1 MNDMSSAAP
10 ARAED
15 RDAPARGVSTPIDI
29 EPKGLGVVPGLV
41 WAFRIHA
48 DGSAEPLA
56 VDQPIDERHDGWLW
70 LHLNLADQRAAAA
83 LRDLAL
89 PPAALALLI
98 SHDDH
103 QQLHAVEDCTYGVLA
118 DLVQRIDA
126 GGDETG
132 HLRFIMNERL
142 LLSGRHHALKSCA
155 LARDTLAN
163 GKRRLP
169 HVAALLELIVEHV
182 GDAVDHL
189 ADELTE
195 DIDEIED
202 RLALRTRDVERQ
214 KLAVVR
220 RTAVRL
226 HRQLS
231 GLRVL
236 FHRLERQETEG
247 FDPALRIAAGR
258 IAQRLDAL
266 DHEIVAMR
274 ERTRL
279 LQEEITALT
288 AEETNRHL
296 YVLSI
301 LTTLVLPPTLV
312 TGVFGMNTKGL
323 PFTDNENAFLWAC
336 VLMVASAVAV
346 YLLMRRVGVFKL

>member
-1 MNDMSSAAP
+1 MD
-10 ARAED
+10 D
-15 RDAPARGVSTPIDI
+15 ISTTGPRPKLL
-29 EPKGLGVVPGLV
+29 EPKGYGVVPGLV

-48 DGSAEPLA
+48 DGSAEALA
-56 VDQPIDERHDGWLW
+56 VDHPIEARHDGWLW
-70 LHLNLADQRAAAA
+70 LHFNLADQRAVAA
-83 LRDLAL
+83 LREFDL
-89 PPAALALLI
+89 PPPALALLL
-98 SHDDH
+98 SHDSH
-103 QQLHAVEDCTYGVLA
+103 QQLHAVGDCTSGVLA
-118 DLVQRIDA
+118 DLVQRIDE

-132 HLRFIMNERL
+132 HLRFIMTERL

-155 LARDTLAN
+155 LARETLAQ

-189 ADELTE
+189 ADQLTE

-202 RLALRTRDVERQ
+202 RLALRNRDVERQ

-231 GLRVL
+231 GLRVV
-236 FHRLERQETEG
+236 FHRLERQDVDELR
-247 FDPALRIAAGR
+247 PALRIAAGR
-258 IAQRLDAL
+258 IAQRLDGL
-266 DHEIVAMR
+266 DHEVIALR

-288 AEETNRHL
+288 QEETNRHL

-301 LTTLVLPPTLV
+301 LTTLFLPPTLV

-323 PFTDNENAFLWAC
+323 PFTDNENAFLWAAA
-336 VLMVASAVAV
+336 LMVGSAVAV

>member
-1 MNDMSSAAP
+1 MSMP
-10 ARAED
+10 AERMS
-15 RDAPARGVSTPIDI
+15 PPI
-29 EPKGLGVVPGLV
+29 EPTGFGVIPGLV

-48 DGSAEPLA
+48 DGSPEPLA
-56 VDQPIDERHDGWLW
+56 VDQPIEHRHDGWLW
-70 LHLNLADQRAAAA
+70 LHLNLADARAGAA
-83 LRDLAL
+83 LRGMGL
-89 PPAALALLI
+89 PPAALALLL
-98 SHDDH
+98 SHDTH
-103 QQLHAVEDCTYGVLA
+103 QQLHATEDCSYGVLA
-118 DLVQRIDA
+118 DLVKRIDE
-126 GGDETG
+126 GGDDTG
-132 HLRFIMNERL
+132 YLRFIMTERL
-142 LLSGRHHALKSCA
+142 LLSGRHHALASCA

-163 GKRRLP
+163 GKRRIT

-189 ADELTE
+189 ADELTAE
-195 DIDEIED
+195 IDEIED

-214 KLAVVR
+214 KLTSVR

-236 FHRLERQETEG
+236 FHRLERRDSEDLKPT
-247 FDPALRIAAGR
+247 LRIAAGR
-258 IAQRLDAL
+258 IAQRLDGL
-266 DHEIVAMR
+266 DHEVIALR

-296 YVLSI
+296 FVLSI
-301 LTTLVLPPTLV
+301 LTTLFLPPTLV

-323 PFTDNENAFLWAC
+323 PFTDNENAFLWASA
-336 VLMVASAVAV
+336 LMVGSALAV

>member
-1 MNDMSSAAP
+1 MDDISST
-10 ARAED
+10 ARAGAEHL
-15 RDAPARGVSTPIDI
+15 DAAANRVPASTGI
-29 EPKGLGVVPGLV
+29 EPKRFEIIPGLV

-48 DGSAEPLA
+48 DGSAEALA
-56 VDQPIDERHDGWLW
+56 VDQPIEQRHDGWLW
-70 LHLNLADQRAAAA
+70 LHLNLADRRAAAA
-83 LRDLAL
+83 LRGFEL
-89 PPAALALLI
+89 PPAALALLL

-103 QQLHAVEDCTYGVLA
+103 QQLHAVDDCTYGVLA

-126 GGDETG
+126 GGDDTG
-132 HLRFIMNERL
+132 HLRFVMTERL
-142 LLSGRHHALKSCA
+142 LLSGRHHALRSCA
-155 LARDTLAN
+155 LARETLAQ
-163 GKRRLP
+163 GRRLP
-169 HVAALLELIVEHV
+169 HVAALLELIVDHV

-202 RLALRTRDVERQ
+202 RLALRTRDIERQ
-214 KLAVVR
+214 KLTSVR

-247 FDPALRIAAGR
+247 LDPTLRIAAGR

-336 VLMVASAVAV
+336 ALMVASAIAV

>member
-1 MNDMSSAAP
+1 MSAT
-10 ARAED
+10 AE
-15 RDAPARGVSTPIDI
+15 RLSQPIEVNGFDVI
-29 EPKGLGVVPGLV
+29 PGLV

-48 DGSAEPLA
+48 DGSAEALA
-56 VDQPIDERHDGWLW
+56 VDQPIEAHHDGWLW
-70 LHLNLADQRAAAA
+70 LHLNLADQRVGAA
-83 LRDLAL
+83 LHAFAL
-89 PPAALALLI
+89 PPAALALLT
-98 SHDDH
+98 SHDTH
-103 QQLHAVEDCTYGVLA
+103 QQLHAVDECTYGVLA
-118 DLVQRIDA
+118 DLVQRIDE
-126 GGDETG
+126 GGDDTG
-132 HLRFIMNERL
+132 HLRFIMTERL

-155 LARDTLAN
+155 LARETLTH
-163 GKRRLP
+163 GKRRLT

-189 ADELTE
+189 ADQLTE

-214 KLAVVR
+214 KLTSVR

-231 GLRVL
+231 GLRVV
-236 FHRLERQETEG
+236 FHRLERRDSDELK
-247 FDPALRIAAGR
+247 PALRIAAGR

-288 AEETNRHL
+288 QEETNRHL
-296 YVLSI
+296 FVLSI
-301 LTTLVLPPTLV
+301 LTTLFLPPTLV

-323 PFTDNENAFLWAC
+323 PFTDNESAFLWASA
-336 VLMVASAVAV
+336 LMVGSAVAV